1 MKLFIA
7 TGNAHKVGELTKIL
21 TEQVPDL
28 LVLGASEL
36 GGMPHV
42 DEIANNFEGNALLK
56 AQALHALA
64 PEDSWILADDSGLA
78 VDTLHGA
85 PGILSA
91 RYAGPNATDAD
102 NRTKLLTDLA
112 GVPESKRH
120 ARFVCFLVLLGP
132 DGNEHTFTG
141 TCEGIIALEEQGT
154 GGFGYDPIFRPAGHD
169 DTFGILPPETKNI
182 ISHRARALAALV
194 KFLGC
199 RE

>member
-7 TGNAHKVGELTKIL
+7 TGNTHKVGELTKVL

-42 DEIANNFEGNALLK
+42 DETADNFEGNALLK
-56 AQALHALA
+56 AQALYALA
-64 PEDSWILADDSGLA
+64 PKNSWVLADDSGLA
-78 VDTLHGA
+78 VDTLHTA

-102 NRTKLLTDLA
+102 NHTKLLTDLA

-154 GGFGYDPIFRPAGHD
+154 GGFGYDPIFRPVGHD
-169 DTFGILPPETKNI
+169 DTFGLLPPETKNT

-199 RE
+199 RV